1 MTRTTPPS
9 PGLAGAEHAPSA
21 DRAAVTQLRTPRIPR
36 QAGPAPATQG
46 SLALDTA
53 PEVDRHDTEIR
64 AWAAQFAQAAVEVA
78 GGERPAIQLLRWTG
92 EQVYADL
99 ERRAALVIRAR
110 GQASRRIRPQV
121 RSVHACSPTP
131 DSAEVSVHVRHGE
144 RSRALALRMERRRGR
159 WQCVVLQF
167 V

>member
-1 MTRTTPPS
+1 MTPTPTSPS
-9 PGLAGAEHAPSA
+9 LAGPERTFPPPPAT
-21 DRAAVTQLRTPRIPR
+21 VTRLPTPRLPR
-36 QAGPAPATQG
+36 QVGRSHATQG
-46 SLALDTA
+46 SLALDAA
-53 PEVDRHDTEIR
+53 PDVDRRDAEVR
-64 AWAAQFAQAAVEVA
+64 AWAGQFAQAAVEVA
-78 GGERPAIQLLRWTG
+78 GGERPVIQLLRWTG

-99 ERRAALVIRAR
+99 ERRATLVTRAR

-144 RSRALALRMERRRGR
+144 RSRALALRMERHRGR
-159 WQCVVLQF
+159 WLCVVLQF